1 MSVVS
6 CLTCARLT
14 LCHCLHAVQVGNVGL
29 TPTES
34 RSHFAL
40 WCFLAAPLLIGTD
53 LHTASN
59 ETIAILGATELIK
72 VDQDPLG
79 FQGRI
84 VKDSAPGA
92 GFTSPQTTLQGG
104 TAANTSRYQIYG
116 KKSADGSVNALLL
129 NRGDTPVDITLV
141 FADVWVEST
150 GELVLRDLWAEKDI
164 GKFSVSYTAKAVPS
178 HGNVALSLRN
188 ASASNQ

>member
-1 MSVVS
+1 M
-6 CLTCARLT
+6 
-14 LCHCLHAVQVGNVGL
+14 GNVGL
-29 TPTES
+29 TSTES

-59 ETIAILGATELIK
+59 ETIAILGATELIQ

-79 FQGRI
+79 FQGRV
-84 VKDSAPGA
+84 VKDSAA
-92 GFTSPQTTLQGG
+92 GPDLNNPHKNLQGAPAG
-104 TAANTSRYQIYG
+104 NASRYQIFG

-141 FADVWVEST
+141 FADVWVESI
-150 GELVLRDLWAEKDI
+150 GVLVLRDLWAEKDI
-164 GKFSVSYTAKAVPS
+164 GKFSLSYTAKAVPS

-188 ASASNQ
+188 ASAST